1 MLVYTSIHAQASSQ
15 QAFVGTLIVSLVP
28 SSDILGLKSGGKGA
42 KVRDYDGR
50 DYGYDPHC
58 NDDLYY
64 DDDSSRAP
72 RAPRCAVMIHN
83 DDELYCDDDSSGAP
97 IRSSSR

>member
-1 MLVYTSIHAQASSQ
+1 M
-15 QAFVGTLIVSLVP
+15 SLVP

-42 KVRDYDGR
+42 KVYDDDGR
-50 DYGYDPHC
+50 DYGYDPHY
-58 NDDLYY
+58 DDLYY
-64 DDDSSRAP
+64 DDDSSRAA

-83 DDELYCDDDSSGAP
+83 EDELYCDDDSSGAP